1 MKHLIALF
9 LTMAASGAF
18 AANDVQTA
26 RTGVPTD
33 VAKIISVTDISF
45 ACGIVPVEMVYQDSQ
60 GARRVATYMEEGGGC
75 RTN

>member
-1 MKHLIALF
+1 MKLLFTLF
-9 LTMAASGAF
+9 LTIAASGAY
-18 AANDVQTA
+18 ASADVQTS

-33 VAKIISVTDISF
+33 VAKILSVTDIRF

-75 RTN
+75 QTN